1 MASTTTRS
9 FPPLTRLAR
18 RFAGQALLSGSVM
31 IALNAASHIDLGL
44 GDAPWPGFAEEVEQS
59 ELQREAMV
67 LPGLGTG
74 LAKTGGTDTVPTTLI
89 AAAPKPVREARLPV
103 PARVFG
109 PTAEMQA
116 EAKPAPAAARPSP
129 PVRLVSFDAARK
141 DGVLL
146 FDQCAPA
153 CESRDPLL
161 QRSTEKTA
169 RRPATPARTRL
180 ADLGKPAREI
190 VADEEVQGP
199 ALPAPHPAEAAPGL
213 LSRSLVAARDTG
225 RAAAGSLARLVSW

>member
-1 MASTTTRS
+1 MASATTRS
-9 FPPLTRLAR
+9 FHPLTRLAR

-44 GDAPWPGFAEEVEQS
+44 GDAVWPGFAEEAAQS
-59 ELQREAMV
+59 EPQREAMV

-74 LAKTGGTDTVPTTLI
+74 VMRASDTETTPI
-89 AAAPKPVREARLPV
+89 MTASVSKPVREARLPV

-109 PTAEMQA
+109 PVAEMQA
-116 EAKPAPAAARPSP
+116 EAEAKPAAARTSP
-129 PVRLVSFDAARK
+129 PVRLASFDAARK

-161 QRSTEKTA
+161 HRSIAKAA

-180 ADLGKPAREI
+180 ADLEASAREI
-190 VADEEVQGP
+190 VADAETQGP
-199 ALPAPHPAEAAPGL
+199 ARPAWQPAEAAPGL
-213 LSRSLVAARDTG
+213 LTRSLSAAWDTG
-225 RAAAGSLARLVSW
+225 HAAAGSLARLVNW

>member
-1 MASTTTRS
+1 MASATTRS
-9 FPPLTRLAR
+9 FHPLTRLAR

-44 GDAPWPGFAEEVEQS
+44 GDAPWPGFAEEAAQS
-59 ELQREAMV
+59 EPQREAMV
-67 LPGLGTG
+67 LPGLDSGFG
-74 LAKTGGTDTVPTTLI
+74 KVGGTDAVPTLMI
-89 AAAPKPVREARLPV
+89 AAAPRPVREARLPV

-109 PTAEMQA
+109 PVAEMQSQA
-116 EAKPAPAAARPSP
+116 EAKPAAARPSP
-129 PVRLVSFDAARK
+129 PVRLASFDAARK

-161 QRSTEKTA
+161 HRSIAKAA

-180 ADLGKPAREI
+180 ADLETPAREI
-190 VADEEVQGP
+190 VADAETQGP
-199 ALPAPHPAEAAPGL
+199 ARPAWQPAEAAPGL
-213 LSRSLVAARDTG
+213 LTRSLSAAWDTG
-225 RAAAGSLARLVSW
+225 HAAAGSLARLVNW